1 MIDTSINN
9 PQTKKAE
16 DALGSPEEL
25 LRLWKEEGNL
35 VAGLFLGQ
43 AHHFGDEEHGIFRN
57 PEKAKEIYLEV
68 GEPPEKGPF
77 LGDFCPETAK
87 YILTGSSQ
95 DVEAVKVRID
105 KLAAK
110 VGSPEGDFGLYI
122 PVGAL
127 MKVLVGSRYYEGNV
141 LYSELENPEKL
152 VITAEL
158 DSPEKLLY
166 AFRQAYPSLTVE
178 METKDEQRN
187 LK

>member
-1 MIDTSINN
+1 MIDTSIYN

-16 DALGSPEEL
+16 EAIESPDEL
-25 LRLWKEEGNL
+25 HRLWKEEGNL
-35 VAGLFLGQ
+35 VAGLFL
-43 AHHFGDEEHGIFRN
+43 AHKHHFGDEELGIFRN
-57 PEKAKEIYLEV
+57 PKKAKEMYIEL
-68 GEPPEKGPF
+68 GEPLEKGPF

-87 YILTGSSQ
+87 YVFTGTAQ

-110 VGSPEGDFGLYI
+110 VGMPENELGLYI

-141 LYSELENPEKL
+141 LYSELENSEKL

-166 AFRQAYPSLTVE
+166 AFRQAYPTLSIE
-178 METKDEQRN
+178 MEKTKD
-187 LK
+187 